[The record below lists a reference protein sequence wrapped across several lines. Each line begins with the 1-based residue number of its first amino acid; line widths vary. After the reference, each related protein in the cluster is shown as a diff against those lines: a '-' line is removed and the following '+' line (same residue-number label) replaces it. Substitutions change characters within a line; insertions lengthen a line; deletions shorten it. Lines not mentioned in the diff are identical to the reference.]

1 MIHKVHNG
9 GQNMKIAKA
18 LGVLVLIVGVFAFG
32 YWQGQSNTKGDH
44 STSAHSSPEAN
55 TASGSTEG
63 HDMGSEGIDVS
74 PEKQQLVGIRTAV
87 AEVRPLVKK
96 IRTVG
101 IVTYDETRVAQ
112 VFSKVDG
119 WVEKLFVNYTGK
131 LVQQG
136 QPLFTYYSPD
146 LVTTQEE
153 YLLALDAKQK
163 LGSSSIKEISQG
175 ADSLLES
182 AHRRLALWDISE
194 DQIGELQKSRKP
206 KRSLTLFSPIS
217 GFVIKKDVLQGM
229 RVMPDKELYTI
240 ADLSTVW
247 VNADIYEYELA
258 QIRVGQKATIDLSYF
273 PGRTFNGKVAWIS
286 PVLDEKTRTAK
297 IRLEFPNREFILKPE
312 MYANAEIEI
321 DGGRKLAVPDEAVL
335 DSGLRKIVFLDK
347 GNGRF
352 APAEVKLGAKYDN
365 LYEVLDGLSPGERIL
380 ASASFL
386 LDSESRLKEAMGAMA
401 GMPGMEME
409 GTQGKDGMKGVKM
422 DAPSKAGPQ
431 EKKINDLTLTLLTQP
446 EKTKAGDNLVRL
458 KITDKSGNVVKD
470 AQVSFVANMTMPG
483 MAPSKGDGKLSKEG
497 FYEAKVNLAMAGGWE
512 VTVIIRRPGQKE
524 IQEKFPLTVAQ

>member
-1 MIHKVHNG
+1 
-9 GQNMKIAKA
+9 MKIAKA
-18 LGVLVLIVGVFAFG
+18 LGVLVLILGVFAVG
-32 YWQGQSNTKGDH
+32 YWQGQSNTKADH
-44 STSAHSSPEAN
+44 GTSAHSSAEAN
-55 TASGSTEG
+55 PAGGSMEG
-63 HDMGSEGIDVS
+63 HDMGSMATGEVNVS
-74 PEKQQLVGIRTAV
+74 PERQQLVGIRTAV

-101 IVTYDETRVAQ
+101 IVTYDETRMAQ

-131 LVQQG
+131 LVEKG

-153 YLLALDAKQK
+153 YLLALDAKRT
-163 LGSSSIKEISQG
+163 LGTSPIKEISTG

-194 DQIGELQKSRKP
+194 DQIGELQKSGKP
-206 KRSLTLFSPIS
+206 KRSLTLYSPIS

-258 QIRVGQKATIDLSYF
+258 NVHVGQKATINLSYF

-297 IRLEFPNREFILKPE
+297 IRLEFPNRDFILKPE

-321 DGGRKLAVPDEAVL
+321 DAGRKLAVPDEAVL
-335 DSGLRKIVFLDK
+335 DSGLRKVVFLDK

-365 LYEVLDGLSPGERIL
+365 LYEVLDGLSPGEKIL
-380 ASASFL
+380 ASASVL

-401 GMPGMEME
+401 GMPGMDMGE
-409 GTQGKDGMKGVKM
+409 QGKDGMKGMKM

-431 EKKINDLTLTLLTQP
+431 EKKVNDLTLTLLTQP
-446 EKTKAGDNLVRL
+446 EKAKAGENLVRL
-458 KITDKSGNVVKD
+458 KITDKAGNTVKD
-470 AQVSFVANMTMPG
+470 AQVSFVVNMTMPG
-483 MAPSKGDGKLSKEG
+483 MAPSKGDGKLSQEG

-512 VTVIIRRPGQKE
+512 VTVVIRRTGQKE

>member
-1 MIHKVHNG
+1 
-9 GQNMKIAKA
+9 MKIAKA
-18 LGVLVLIVGVFAFG
+18 LGIIVLAVAVFAVG
-32 YWQGQSNTKGDH
+32 YWQGRSNIEADH
-44 STSAHSSPEAN
+44 TASSHSSGEEAKA
-55 TASGSTEG
+55 ASGSMEG
-63 HDMGSEGIDVS
+63 HDMSSGEINVS

-87 AEVRPLVKK
+87 AELRPLVKK

-131 LVQQG
+131 LVQKG

-153 YLLALDAKQK
+153 YLLALDAKRT
-163 LGSSSIKEISQG
+163 LGSSSIKEISAG

-194 DQIGELQKSRKP
+194 DQISELQTSRKP
-206 KRSLTLFSPIS
+206 KRNLTLYSPIS

-240 ADLSTVW
+240 ADLSTIW

-258 QIRVGQKATIDLSYF
+258 NVHVGQKATIDLSYF

-297 IRLEFPNREFILKPE
+297 IRLEFPNREFLLKPE

-321 DGGRKLAVPDEAVL
+321 NAGRKLAVPDEAVL
-335 DSGLRKIVFLDK
+335 DSGIRKLVFLDK

-352 APAEVKLGAKYDN
+352 APAEVKIGAKYDN
-365 LYEVLDGLSPGERIL
+365 YYEVLDGLSPGEKIL

-386 LDSESRLKEAMGAMA
+386 LDSESRLNEAMGAMA
-401 GMPGMEME
+401 GMPGMDME
-409 GTQGKDGMKGVKM
+409 GMQAKDDMKGMKM
-422 DAPSKAGPQ
+422 DAPSKVGPQ
-431 EKKINDLTLTLLTQP
+431 QKKVNDLTLTLMTQP
-446 EKTKAGDNLVRL
+446 ERAKAGENLVRL
-458 KITDKSGNVVKD
+458 KITDKTGSVVKD

-483 MAPSKGDGKLSKEG
+483 MAPSKGEAKLSKEG
-497 FYEAKVNLAMAGGWE
+497 FYEAKVSLAMAGGWE
-512 VTVIIRRPGQKE
+512 VTAIIRRPGQKE

>member
-1 MIHKVHNG
+1 
-9 GQNMKIAKA
+9 MKIAKV
-18 LGVLVLIVGVFAFG
+18 LGIIVLIVGVFAFG
-32 YWQGQSNTKGDH
+32 YWRGQSNTKADPTA
-44 STSAHSSPEAN
+44 SSHSSGEASAGN
-55 TASGSTEG
+55 VSMEG
-63 HDMGSEGIDVS
+63 HDMGSERINVS

-131 LVQQG
+131 LVQKG

-153 YLLALDAKQK
+153 YLLALDAKK
-163 LGSSSIKEISQG
+163 TLGSSPIREISAG

-229 RVMPDKELYTI
+229 KVMPDKELYTI

-258 QIRVGQKATIDLSYF
+258 NIRIGQKATINLSYF
-273 PGRTFNGKVAWIS
+273 PGRNFNGKVAWIS

-297 IRLEFPNREFILKPE
+297 IRLEVPNREFILKPE
-312 MYANAEIEI
+312 MYANVEIEI
-321 DGGRKLAVPDEAVL
+321 DAGRKLAVPDEAVL
-335 DSGLRKIVFLDK
+335 DSGLRKVVFLDK
-347 GNGRF
+347 GEGRF
-352 APAEVKLGAKYDN
+352 APAEVKVGNKFDGY
-365 LYEVLDGLSPGERIL
+365 YEVLAGLSPGERIL

-409 GTQGKDGMKGVKM
+409 GTQGKEGMKGMKM
-422 DAPSKAGPQ
+422 DASPKAGPQ
-431 EKKINDLTLTLLTQP
+431 EKKVNDLTLTLLTQP
-446 EKTKAGDNLVRL
+446 EKAKAGENLIRL
-458 KITDKSGNVVKD
+458 KITDKTGNVVKD
-470 AQVSFVANMTMPG
+470 AQVSFVVNMTMPG
-483 MAPSKGDGKLSKEG
+483 MAPSKGDGKLTKEG

-512 VTVIIRRPGQKE
+512 VTAVIRRPGQKE
-524 IQEKFPLTVAQ
+524 IQEKFPLTVGQ